1 MMMNTERVTCIKTD
15 EHASLKM
22 YGVYRTLPD
31 EVAAKHKLLRV
42 IDESGEDY
50 LYPESYFSPM
60 NSHVDTFH
68 VDTFVDISDVHVSAK
83 PEREFGLSA

>member
-1 MMMNTERVTCIKTD
+1 MMNTGQVTCIKTD

-31 EVAAKHKLLRV
+31 EVAARHKLIRV

-50 LYPESYFSPM
+50 LYPESYFVPM
-60 NSHVDTFH
+60 NFY
-68 VDTFVDISDVHVSAK
+68 VDTFVHLSDVHLSDK